1 MLRIEKKNIYS
12 LRKSIPWK
20 KIYVAIGCKVSQ
32 NQITVFFFLVGLSII
47 IHIIVLLI
55 FFHSFRHFPSFT
67 SILLLFY
74 YRFLLYIY
82 SFYNVLQVFAD
93 FCSKLEK
100 IKYYYNKILIY
111 DNIHLYI
118 LLSNYSA

>member
-1 MLRIEKKNIYS
+1 MTAFEII
-12 LRKSIPWK
+12 SIL
-20 KIYVAIGCKVSQ
+20 IGILTLLFTFGSFILTC
-32 NQITVFFFLVGLSII
+32 LSII

-82 SFYNVLQVFAD
+82 SLF
-93 FCSKLEK
+93 K
-100 IKYYYNKILIY
+100 
-111 DNIHLYI
+111 
-118 LLSNYSA
+118 